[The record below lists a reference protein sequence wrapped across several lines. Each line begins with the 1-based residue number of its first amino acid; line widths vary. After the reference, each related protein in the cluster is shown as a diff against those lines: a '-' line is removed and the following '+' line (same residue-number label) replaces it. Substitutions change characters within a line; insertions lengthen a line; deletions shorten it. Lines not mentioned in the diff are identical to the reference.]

1 MKPRAS
7 PQVEEL
13 RRTMTLEDG
22 GCGTF
27 VLVAPSGKSLFVQS
41 DWDFPAVA
49 QAFGWSPCSCRQTDG
64 TIDCEHESATEMIAE
79 AGAFLLSRVGE
90 TVEDPGYF

>member
-1 MKPRAS
+1 MKSRAS

-13 RRTMTLEDG
+13 GKTMTLEG
-22 GCGTF
+22 GVCGTF
-27 VLVAPSGKSLFVQS
+27 VLVASSGKSLFVQS
-41 DWDFPAVA
+41 DWDFPGVA
-49 QAFGWSPCSCRQTDG
+49 QAFGWSPCSCRRTDG

-79 AGAFLLSRVGE
+79 AAAFLSSRVGD

>member
-7 PQVEEL
+7 QQVEEL
-13 RRTMTLEDG
+13 RKTMSLEEG
-22 GCGTF
+22 VCGTF
-27 VLVAPSGKSLFVQS
+27 VLVASSGKSLLVQS
-41 DWDFPAVA
+41 DWDFPGVA

-79 AGAFLLSRVGE
+79 AAAFLSSRVGE